1 VRVIAATNADL
12 GAAVA
17 ARRFREDLYYRLGVF
32 PIHLPPLRERPE
44 DILPLAEHFLRRL
57 GPALRK
63 PAAGFTGE
71 AKERLQAYAWPG
83 NVRELENVVERAVIL
98 ARGEAVGLAELSLLP
113 LPAPPAGDDGE
124 LKALEHAAILQALAD
139 TSGNRRQAAQRLGI
153 GLRTL
158 QYRLK
163 HYGLTG
169 RRGRAAGTPAGRE
182 ARAEAA
188 APGPAA
194 GR

>member
-1 VRVIAATNADL
+1 
-12 GAAVA
+12 
-17 ARRFREDLYYRLGVF
+17 
-32 PIHLPPLRERPE
+32 
-44 DILPLAEHFLRRL
+44 
-57 GPALRK
+57 
-63 PAAGFTGE
+63 
-71 AKERLQAYAWPG
+71 
-83 NVRELENVVERAVIL
+83 
-98 ARGEAVGLAELSLLP
+98 
-113 LPAPPAGDDGE
+113 
-124 LKALEHAAILQALAD
+124 
-139 TSGNRRQAAQRLGI
+139 LGI